1 MAFTTAML
9 GTALATALAG
19 AATAGIGALSKDDDN
34 KFKKELETM
43 HTTKPGFS
51 DLGEDMVDPV
61 PDRFGL
67 RSKTP
72 SVIFPRMGFSNTPN
86 GINNPNQGYNKFK
99 L

>member
-1 MAFTTAML
+1 MPPAIA
-9 GTALATALAG
+9 AAIATAVGA
-19 AATAGIGALSKDDDN
+19 AATAGINAISKSDDN
-34 KFKKELETM
+34 KFKKELETI

>member
-1 MAFTTAML
+1 MAVTTGMI
-9 GTALATALAG
+9 GTAIATALAG
-19 AATAGIGALSKDDDN
+19 AATAGIGALAKDDDN

-43 HTTKPGFS
+43 HTTKPGFA

-67 RSKTP
+67 RSKKQ
-72 SVIFPRMGFSNTPN
+72 SVIFPRVGFTNTPN
-86 GINNPNQGYNKFK
+86 GINSPNQGYNKFK